1 MNFALRLKA
10 RIPDDRKAV
19 QQADRVGLPVKV
31 DGRAGARTQTLSTEF
46 IAEALTIS
54 DLFELNEVAAV
65 ELLLAGY
72 SHSLCGLFTCVLLPT
87 STRLCFPSICLYF
100 CPFRPNVC
108 ILCVFVSYCIVV
120 VLL

>member
-1 MNFALRLKA
+1 MFCSTTTCRVIFALRSKA

-72 SHSLCGLFTCVLLPT
+72 
-87 STRLCFPSICLYF
+87 
-100 CPFRPNVC
+100 
-108 ILCVFVSYCIVV
+108 
-120 VLL
+120 